1 MLCFPFTSIASIT
14 LIATE
19 MSECLVNAG
28 QLCSS
33 GLGRAVCMKEHLQT
47 GLLRFSALQSSNVWA
62 AYGARAPLLWELLVL
77 SLERSIR
84 SWQRGQ
90 HGFVAKSQG
99 KQDKGEKGK
108 FIRWCCKWTYFFDLC
123 KSHKLLKHVNGH
135 SQINILLQVT
145 AIAGFIGNVIPM
157 HFKLA

>member
-1 MLCFPFTSIASIT
+1 MFFLHFYSFYHSDSHWDV
-14 LIATE
+14 
-19 MSECLVNAG
+19 SECLVNAG
-28 QLCSS
+28 QLCLS

-47 GLLRFSALQSSNVWA
+47 GLLRFPALQSSNVWA

-77 SLERSIR
+77 SLKWSIR

-99 KQDKGEKGK
+99 KQDKGGKGK
-108 FIRWCCKWTYFFDLC
+108 FMRWCCKWTYGFC
-123 KSHKLLKHVNGH
+123 TSQKSKLLKHVNGH

-145 AIAGFIGNVIPM
+145 AVAGFIGNVIPM